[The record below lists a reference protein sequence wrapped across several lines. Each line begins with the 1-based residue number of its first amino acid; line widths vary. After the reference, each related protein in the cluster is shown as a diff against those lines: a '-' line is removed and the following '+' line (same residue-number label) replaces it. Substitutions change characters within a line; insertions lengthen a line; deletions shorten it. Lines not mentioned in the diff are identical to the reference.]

1 MTPDSIAAEIYW
13 LAPFPDFHLNAVH
26 VPARYDWR
34 VWNFLLPWTFIIEI
48 AICLAPGLLL
58 HHSLGRVRKQRFF
71 R

>member
-13 LAPFPDFHLNAVH
+13 LAPFPDFHLNAVR
-26 VPARYDWR
+26 VPARYDWW
-34 VWNFLLPWTFIIEI
+34 VWNFILHWTFAIEI

-58 HHSLGRVRKQRFF
+58 RRTLGKTRKRRFS